1 MGKYSEINH
10 ILNSNQ
16 HNIKY
21 IRANSSIDYI
31 FYEYKDIIFT
41 DNNSLPF
48 NKIIAHNLND
58 YNNIE
63 CSGLVKKILF
73 MHSPPDFT
81 KKKEDIFIIKEQIK
95 KSNIELM
102 FFEEYTMAM
111 WGEKNSRIIP
121 YTVPVNKILQ
131 IIKDHN
137 IPIQNAEKNK
147 NAIVLNFNKNE
158 NIHKLYHKIKQDGID
173 CDHIDTLPNSMVSFI
188 DKIMRYKIIIN
199 VESINIHNS
208 LFSILCGCWT
218 ICPNLQ
224 DNIINLE
231 SLLKVSSFS
240 DIGKILQNSEK
251 LDSKVLDKDRD
262 IITDKYNNESPI
274 EVL

>member
-1 MGKYSEINH
+1 
-10 ILNSNQ
+10 
-16 HNIKY
+16 
-21 IRANSSIDYI
+21 
-31 FYEYKDIIFT
+31 
-41 DNNSLPF
+41 
-48 NKIIAHNLND
+48 
-58 YNNIE
+58 
-63 CSGLVKKILF
+63 
-73 MHSPPDFT
+73 
-81 KKKEDIFIIKEQIK
+81 
-95 KSNIELM
+95 
-102 FFEEYTMAM
+102 
-111 WGEKNSRIIP
+111 
-121 YTVPVNKILQ
+121 
-131 IIKDHN
+131 
-137 IPIQNAEKNK
+137 
-147 NAIVLNFNKNE
+147 
-158 NIHKLYHKIKQDGID
+158 
-173 CDHIDTLPNSMVSFI
+173 MVSFI

-218 ICPNLQ
+218 ICPNVQ